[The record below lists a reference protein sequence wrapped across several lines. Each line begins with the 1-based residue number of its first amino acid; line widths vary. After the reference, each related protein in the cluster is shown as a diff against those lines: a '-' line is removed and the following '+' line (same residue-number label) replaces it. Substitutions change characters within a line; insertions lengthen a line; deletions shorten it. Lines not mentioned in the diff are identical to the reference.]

1 MTSCAAITFDFI
13 SECGSTTGCNVH
25 VAFNRRINVD
35 KIKALCYIL
44 QTGGERL

>member
-1 MTSCAAITFDFI
+1 MTPCAVITFDFI
-13 SECGSTTGCNVH
+13 NDFDASTGCNLH
-25 VAFNRRINVD
+25 VAFNRRLNVD